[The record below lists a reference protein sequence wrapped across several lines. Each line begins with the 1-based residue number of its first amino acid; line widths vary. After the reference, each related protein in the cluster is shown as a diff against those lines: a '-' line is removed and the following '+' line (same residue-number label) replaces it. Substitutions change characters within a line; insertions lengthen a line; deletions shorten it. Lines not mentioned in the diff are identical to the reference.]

1 MQERSAK
8 LIMITVLTLNPS
20 IDRSYVLDEFVT
32 GKVQRARNVIATAG
46 GKGLN
51 VSRVANCLGG
61 KVCCLGFLG
70 GFTGEFIKKKIE
82 AEGLI
87 NRFTP
92 IGGTTRI
99 CMNFRDGSGASTEVL
114 ENGPKILP
122 YEMKQF
128 EQELRNVLKDTKIL
142 VASGSLAQ
150 GLPKD
155 YYGQIAKICREEN
168 IKFIL
173 DSSGESLYLAIKDRP
188 FLIKPNEE
196 ELEYLTGI
204 PIKNDKDVFLASSKV
219 LEMGAENVCVSLGRQ
234 GMMLNGSLGRFIVH
248 IPTVEAVNTVGCG
261 DSLVAGLAYAL
272 NEGYHILQM
281 LKFANGCG
289 ISNALHKGV
298 GQIDPVQ
305 VDTFAN
311 QVTVIPYVNIA

>member
-1 MQERSAK
+1 
-8 LIMITVLTLNPS
+8 MITVLTLNPS
-20 IDRSYVLDEFVT
+20 IDRSYVLDDFVT
-32 GKVQRARNVIATAG
+32 GKVQRAKSVIATAG

-70 GFTGEFIKKKIE
+70 DFTGDFIKKEIE

-92 IGGTTRI
+92 IHGTTRI
-99 CMNFRDGSGASTEVL
+99 CMNFRDRNGVSTEVL
-114 ENGPKILP
+114 ENGPEIMP
-122 YEMKQF
+122 DEMKQF
-128 EQELRNVLKDTKIL
+128 EQELQNVLKDTKIL

-155 YYGQIAKICREEN
+155 YYGKIARICTEHS

-173 DSSGESLYLAIKDRP
+173 DSSGESLFLAIKDKP

-196 ELEYLTGI
+196 ELEYITGM
-204 PIKNDKDVFLASSKV
+204 PVKTDEDVFLASSKV
-219 LEMGAENVCVSLGRQ
+219 LEMGAENVCVSLGKQ
-234 GMMLNGSLGRFIVH
+234 GMMLNGSLGRFLVH

-272 NEGYHILQM
+272 NEDYNILQM

-305 VDTFAN
+305 VDTFAK
-311 QVTVIPYVNIA
+311 QVTVTSYAYIK

>member
-1 MQERSAK
+1 
-8 LIMITVLTLNPS
+8 MITVLTLNPS
-20 IDRSYVLDEFVT
+20 IDRSYVLEDFVI
-32 GKVQRARNVIATAG
+32 GKVQRAKGVIATAG

-70 GFTGEFIKKKIE
+70 GFTGDFIKKEIE

-92 IGGTTRI
+92 IYGTTRI
-99 CMNFRDGSGASTEVL
+99 CMNFRDRSGISTEVL
-114 ENGPKILP
+114 EHGPRIMP
-122 YEMKQF
+122 DEIEQF

-142 VASGSLAQ
+142 VASGSLAK
-150 GLPKD
+150 GLPEG
-155 YYGQIAKICREEN
+155 YYGRIARICTEQN

-173 DSSGESLYLAIKDRP
+173 DSSGKSLYLAIKDRP

-196 ELEYLTGI
+196 ELEYITGI
-204 PIKNDKDVFLASSKV
+204 PVKTDEDVFLASSKV
-219 LEMGAENVCVSLGRQ
+219 LEMGAENVCVSLGKQ
-234 GMMLNGSLGRFIVH
+234 GMMLNGSLGRFLVH

-272 NEGYHILQM
+272 NENYNIIQM

-305 VDTFAN
+305 ADTFAK
-311 QVTVIPYVNIA
+311 QVTVIPYANIN

>member
-1 MQERSAK
+1 
-8 LIMITVLTLNPS
+8 MITVLTMNPS
-20 IDRSYVLDEFVT
+20 IDRSYVLDDFIT
-32 GKVQRARNVIATAG
+32 GKVQRAKSVIATAG

-51 VSRVANCLGG
+51 VSRVAHLLGG

-70 GFTGEFIKKKIE
+70 DFTGGFIEKEIKV
-82 AEGLI
+82 EGLI

-92 IGGTTRI
+92 IQGTTRI
-99 CMNFRDGSGASTEVL
+99 CMNFRDKDGVSTEIL
-114 ENGPKILP
+114 EGGPEIMP
-122 YEMKQF
+122 EEINQF
-128 EQELRNVLKDTKIL
+128 EEELHKVLKDTKIL

-155 YYGQIAKICREEN
+155 YYGKIAKICAEHN

-173 DSSGESLYLAIKDRP
+173 DSSGESLRLSIKDRP

-196 ELEYLTGI
+196 ELEYITGI
-204 PIKNDKDVFLASSKV
+204 AVKTEEDVFLASSKV
-219 LEMGAENVCVSLGRQ
+219 LEMGAENVCVSLGKR
-234 GMMLNGSLGRFIVH
+234 GMMLNGSLGRYIVH

-261 DSLVAGLAYAL
+261 DSLVAGLAYAIH
-272 NEGYHILQM
+272 EDYHIIDM

-298 GQIDPVQ
+298 GQIDPAE
-305 VDTFAN
+305 VDEFAK
-311 QVTVIPYVNIA
+311 QVTVIPYVNIQ

>member
-1 MQERSAK
+1 
-8 LIMITVLTLNPS
+8 MITVLTMNPS
-20 IDRSYVLDEFVT
+20 IDRSYVLNDFIT
-32 GKVQRARNVIATAG
+32 GKVQRAKSVIATAG

-70 GFTGEFIKKKIE
+70 DFTGDFIKKEIE

-87 NRFTP
+87 NHFTS
-92 IGGTTRI
+92 IQGTTRI
-99 CMNFRDGSGASTEVL
+99 CMNFRDKNGISTEVL
-114 ENGPKILP
+114 EGGPEITP
-122 YEMKQF
+122 EEINQF
-128 EQELRNVLKDTKIL
+128 EQELHKALRNTKIL

-155 YYGQIAKICREEN
+155 YYGKIAKICSKNN

-173 DSSGESLYLAIKDRP
+173 DSSGESLRLAIKDRP

-196 ELEYLTGI
+196 ELKYLTGVSV
-204 PIKNDKDVFLASSKV
+204 KTDEDVFLASSKV
-219 LEMGAENVCVSLGRQ
+219 LEMGAENVCVSLGKR
-234 GMMLNGSLGRFIVH
+234 GMMLNGSLGRFIVN

-272 NEGYHILQM
+272 HEDYNILNM
-281 LKFANGCG
+281 FKFANGCG

-298 GQIDPVQ
+298 GQIEPMQ
-305 VDTFAN
+305 VEKFSK
-311 QVTVIPYVNIA
+311 QVTVVPYVNIK

>member
-1 MQERSAK
+1 
-8 LIMITVLTLNPS
+8 MITVLTLNPS
-20 IDRSYVLDEFVT
+20 IDRSYVLDDFVR
-32 GKVQRARNVIATAG
+32 GKVQRARSVVATAG

-70 GFTGEFIKKKIE
+70 GFTGGSIKNEIE

-92 IGGTTRI
+92 IQGTTRI
-99 CMNFRDGSGASTEVL
+99 CLNFTERSGVSTEVL
-114 ENGPKILP
+114 ETGPEILTD
-122 YEMKQF
+122 EIKQF
-128 EQELRNVLKDTKIL
+128 EQELKNVLKETKIL
-142 VASGSLAQ
+142 VASGSLAR

-155 YYGQIAKICREEN
+155 YYGKISEICREEK

-173 DSSGESLYLAIKDRP
+173 DSSGESLYLAIEDRP

-196 ELEYLTGI
+196 ELEYITGN
-204 PIKNDKDVFLASSKV
+204 PVKTFEDVFLASSKV
-219 LEMGAENVCVSLGRQ
+219 LEMGAENVCVSLGKQ
-234 GMMLNGSLGRFIVH
+234 GMMLNGSLGRFLVH
-248 IPTVEAVNTVGCG
+248 VPNIEVVNTVGCG

-272 NEGYHILQM
+272 NEGYNIIQM
-281 LKFANGCG
+281 LKFANGCA

-305 VDTFAN
+305 VNVFAK
-311 QVTVIPYVNIA
+311 QVTVTPYVNIK

>member
-1 MQERSAK
+1 
-8 LIMITVLTLNPS
+8 MITVLTMNPS
-20 IDRSYVLDEFVT
+20 IDRSYVLDDFIT
-32 GKVQRARNVIATAG
+32 GKVQRAKSVIATAG

-51 VSRVANCLGG
+51 VSRVAHFLGG

-70 GFTGEFIKKKIE
+70 DFTGGFIEKEIKV
-82 AEGLI
+82 EGLI

-92 IGGTTRI
+92 IQGTTRI
-99 CMNFRDGSGASTEVL
+99 CMNFKDKNGVFTEVL
-114 ENGPKILP
+114 EGGPEIMP
-122 YEMKQF
+122 GEINQF
-128 EQELRNVLKDTKIL
+128 EEELHKVLKDTKIL

-155 YYGQIAKICREEN
+155 YYGKIAKICSEHN

-173 DSSGESLYLAIKDRP
+173 DSSGESLRLAIKEKP

-196 ELEYLTGI
+196 ELENLTGI
-204 PIKNDKDVFLASSKV
+204 PIKTDEDAFLASLKV
-219 LEMGAENVCVSLGRQ
+219 LEMGAENVCVSMGKR
-234 GMMLNGSLGRFIVH
+234 GMMLNGSLGRFIIS

-272 NEGYHILQM
+272 YEGYNIIDM

-298 GQIDPVQ
+298 GQINPRE
-305 VDTFAN
+305 VDEFAQ
-311 QVTVIPYVNIA
+311 QVTVIPYTDIN